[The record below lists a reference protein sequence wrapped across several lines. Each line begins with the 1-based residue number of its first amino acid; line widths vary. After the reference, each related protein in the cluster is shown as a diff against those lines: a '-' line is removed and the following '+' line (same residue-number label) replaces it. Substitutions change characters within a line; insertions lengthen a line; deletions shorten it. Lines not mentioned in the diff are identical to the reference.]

1 MEKTTVQLSKDTLE
15 RLKLFKKHDRESY
28 EEVIN
33 SLMDEVDE
41 ESLSDEEIRDI
52 QEALEEVKQGKTK
65 TIEAVAKELGIK
77 LG

>member
-1 MEKTTVQLSKDTLE
+1 MGKTTVQLSKDTVE

-41 ESLSDEEIRDI
+41 ESLSDEEIKDI
-52 QEALEEVKQGKTK
+52 QEALDEVKQGKTK
-65 TIEAVAKELGIK
+65 TIEQVAKDLGIK

>member
-15 RLKLFKKHDRESY
+15 RLKLFKRHDRESY

-33 SLMDEVDE
+33 TLMDEVNE
-41 ESLSDEEIRDI
+41 ESLSDEEIKDI
-52 QEALEEVKQGKTK
+52 QEALEEVRQGKTK
-65 TIEAVAKELGIK
+65 TIEQVAKDLGIK

>member
-1 MEKTTVQLSKDTLE
+1 VQLSKHTLE

-33 SLMDEVDE
+33 SLMDEVE
-41 ESLSDEEIRDI
+41 EEALTDEEIKDI

-65 TIEAVAKELGIK
+65 SIEQVAKELGVK